1 MIFYLL
7 GFSMNT
13 DDIRSIAEIRKNNL
27 IYILEHHYKG
37 KQKRLAD
44 ALGVAPSMISRY
56 LSPKDLKSHRELTD
70 PMSRKIEY
78 VTKISKYWMDVDHLK
93 EGHAGSEKE
102 EYIPTEISKILSD
115 NITTF
120 MLNDGIKSRVKLSV
134 DSGLAQSTV
143 NRIINCEASA
153 TAESIDA
160 IAKAMGRQAYE
171 LLIPKNDK
179 GTINYDRRAYSKLP
193 ASEQAA
199 IENFIE
205 FIINKNQPISH
216 D

>member
-1 MIFYLL
+1 MK
-7 GFSMNT
+7 
-13 DDIRSIAEIRKNNL
+13 SIAEIRKDNL
-27 IYILEHHYKG
+27 IYIIERYYNG
-37 KQKRLAD
+37 KQKLLAD

-78 VTKISKYWMDVDHLK
+78 VTRISKYWMDVDHLK
-93 EGHAGSEKE
+93 EGHAESEKE
-102 EYIPTEISKILSD
+102 EYIPTEIGKILSD

-171 LLIPKNDK
+171 LLILKMIKALLTMIEEPIQNFP
-179 GTINYDRRAYSKLP
+179 P
-193 ASEQAA
+193 A
-199 IENFIE
+199 
-205 FIINKNQPISH
+205 NKPLLKTSLNLSLIKTSLSPTTNPFH
-216 D
+216 

>member
-1 MIFYLL
+1 
-7 GFSMNT
+7 MNNNKFK
-13 DDIRSIAEIRKNNL
+13 SIAEIRKDNL
-27 IYILEHHYKG
+27 IYIIERYYNG
-37 KQKRLAD
+37 KQKLLAD

-56 LSPKDLKSHRELTD
+56 LSLKNLKSHRELTTH
-70 PMSRKIEY
+70 MSRKIEY
-78 VTKISKYWMDVDHLK
+78 VTRISKYWMDIDHLK
-93 EGHAGSEKE
+93 EGHAEPEKE
-102 EYIPTEISKILSD
+102 EYIPTEIGKILSD

-153 TAESIDA
+153 IAESIDA

-179 GTINYDRRAYSKLP
+179 GAIYYDRKAYSKLP
-193 ASEQAA
+193 LSEQ
-199 IENFIE
+199 ISIQNFIE
-205 FIINKNQPISH
+205 FIIYKNNPTTSE
-216 D
+216 

>member
-1 MIFYLL
+1 M
-7 GFSMNT
+7 
-13 DDIRSIAEIRKNNL
+13 RSIAEIRKNNL

-37 KQKRLAD
+37 KQKKLAE

-78 VTKISKYWMDVDHLK
+78 ITKISKYWMDIDHLK
-93 EGHAGSEKE
+93 EGYAESEKE
-102 EYIPTEISKILSD
+102 EYIPTEIGNILSD
-115 NITTF
+115 NISTF
-120 MLNDGIKSRVKLSV
+120 MLNDGIKSRIKLSV

-143 NRIINCEASA
+143 NRIINCESSA

-160 IAKAMGRQAYE
+160 IAKAMDRQAYE

-179 GTINYDRRAYSKLP
+179 GVINYDRKAYSKLP
-193 ASEQAA
+193 LSEQ
-199 IENFIE
+199 ISIQNFIE
-205 FIINKNQPISH
+205 FIIYKNNPITKE
-216 D
+216 

>member
-1 MIFYLL
+1 MK
-7 GFSMNT
+7 
-13 DDIRSIAEIRKNNL
+13 SIAEIRKDNL
-27 IYILEHHYKG
+27 IYIIERYYNG
-37 KQKRLAD
+37 KQKLLAD

-78 VTKISKYWMDVDHLK
+78 VTRISKYWMDVDHLK
-93 EGHAGSEKE
+93 EGHAESEKE
-102 EYIPTEISKILSD
+102 EYIPTEIGKILSD

-171 LLIPKNDK
+171 LLILKMIKALLTMIEEPIQNFPPA
-179 GTINYDRRAYSKLP
+179 NKLLL
-193 ASEQAA
+193 
-199 IENFIE
+199 
-205 FIINKNQPISH
+205 KISLNLSLIKTSLSPTTNPFH
-216 D
+216 

>member
-1 MIFYLL
+1 MQ
-7 GFSMNT
+7 S
-13 DDIRSIAEIRKNNL
+13 
-27 IYILEHHYKG
+27 
-37 KQKRLAD
+37 QK
-44 ALGVAPSMISRY
+44 
-56 LSPKDLKSHRELTD
+56 
-70 PMSRKIEY
+70 
-78 VTKISKYWMDVDHLK
+78 
-93 EGHAGSEKE
+93 KE
-102 EYIPTEISKILSD
+102 EYIPTEIGKILSD

-143 NRIINCEASA
+143 NRIINCKASA

-205 FIINKNQPISH
+205 FIINKNQPISTTNPFH
-216 D
+216 

>member
-1 MIFYLL
+1 MK
-7 GFSMNT
+7 
-13 DDIRSIAEIRKNNL
+13 SIAEIRKDNL
-27 IYILEHHYKG
+27 IYIIERYYNG
-37 KQKRLAD
+37 KQKLLAD

-78 VTKISKYWMDVDHLK
+78 VTRISKYWMDVDHLK
-93 EGHAGSEKE
+93 EGHAESEKE
-102 EYIPTEISKILSD
+102 EYIPTEIGKILSD

-171 LLIPKNDK
+171 LLILKMIKALLTMIEEPIQNFPPA
-179 GTINYDRRAYSKLP
+179 NKLLLKTSLNLSLIKTSLSP
-193 ASEQAA
+193 TT
-199 IENFIE
+199 N
-205 FIINKNQPISH
+205 PLH
-216 D
+216 

>member
-1 MIFYLL
+1 MK
-7 GFSMNT
+7 
-13 DDIRSIAEIRKNNL
+13 SIAEIRKDNL
-27 IYILEHHYKG
+27 IYIIERYYEG
-37 KQKRLAD
+37 KQKLLAD

-93 EGHAGSEKE
+93 IGHVESENE
-102 EYIPTEISKILSD
+102 EYIPTEIGKIISD

-120 MLNDGIKSRVKLSV
+120 MLKDGIKSRVKLAI

-160 IAKAMGRQAYE
+160 IAKAMDRQAYE
-171 LLIPKNDK
+171 LLIPKNNKSD
-179 GTINYDRRAYSKLP
+179 INYDRKLYARLP
-193 ASEQAA
+193 ASEQSA

-205 FIINKNQPISH
+205 FIINKHHPKDLESSAE
-216 D
+216 

>member
-1 MIFYLL
+1 MK
-7 GFSMNT
+7 
-13 DDIRSIAEIRKNNL
+13 SIAEIRKDNL
-27 IYILEHHYKG
+27 IYIIERYYEG
-37 KQKRLAD
+37 KQKLLAD

-93 EGHAGSEKE
+93 IGHVESESE
-102 EYIPTEISKILSD
+102 EYIPTEIGKIISD

-120 MLNDGIKSRVKLSV
+120 MLKDGIKSRVKLAI

-160 IAKAMGRQAYE
+160 IAKAMDRQAYE
-171 LLIPKNDK
+171 LLIPKNNKSD
-179 GTINYDRRAYSKLP
+179 INYDRKLYARLP
-193 ASEQAA
+193 ASEQSA

-205 FIINKNQPISH
+205 FIINKHHPKDLESSAE
-216 D
+216 

>member
-1 MIFYLL
+1 
-7 GFSMNT
+7 MNNNKFKC
-13 DDIRSIAEIRKNNL
+13 IADIRKNNL
-27 IYILEHHYKG
+27 IYIIERYYHG
-37 KQKRLAD
+37 KQKLLAN

-56 LSPKDLKSHRELTD
+56 LSSKDLNSHRELTE

-78 VTKISKYWMDVDHLK
+78 VTKISKYWMDIDHLNK
-93 EGHAGSEKE
+93 EHTASEKE
-102 EYIPTEISKILSD
+102 EYIPTEISNILSD

-134 DSGLAQSTV
+134 GSGLAQSTV

-179 GTINYDRRAYSKLP
+179 DAIYYDRKAYSKLP
-193 ASEQAA
+193 LREQ
-199 IENFIE
+199 ISIQNFIE
-205 FIINKNQPISH
+205 FIIYKNNPTLKK
-216 D
+216 

>member
-1 MIFYLL
+1 
-7 GFSMNT
+7 MNT
-13 DDIRSIAEIRKNNL
+13 NDVRSIAEIRRDNL
-27 IYILEHHYKG
+27 IYIIERYYNG
-37 KQKRLAD
+37 KQKLLAD

-56 LSPKDLKSHRELTD
+56 LSPKGLKSHRELTD
-70 PMSRKIEY
+70 PMSRKVEY
-78 VTKISKYWMDVDHLK
+78 VTRISKYWMDVDHLK

-102 EYIPTEISKILSD
+102 EYIPTEIGKILSD

-160 IAKAMGRQAYE
+160 IAKAMDRQAYE

-179 GTINYDRRAYSKLP
+179 SAINYDRKAYSKLP
-193 ASEQAA
+193 LSEQ
-199 IENFIE
+199 ISIQNFIE
-205 FIINKNQPISH
+205 FIIHKNNPITNE
-216 D
+216 